1 MSLNEANF
9 NFDDFFLDVIG
20 LATSDSPSKSFSGRL
35 NIGLTTLSVVSDA
48 YKTVQNFSDGNKLGA
63 INSSADLIID
73 AIGYEGTAGACIS
86 IELKYTK
93 KGVIFGIVQMA
104 KAKIELDR
112 YFINNFT
119 KTLFGVTVK

>member
-1 MSLNEANF
+1 MI
-9 NFDDFFLDVIG
+9 FFLDVIW
-20 LATSDSPSKSFSGRL
+20 LVTSDSPSKSFSGRL
-35 NIGLTTLSVVSDA
+35 NMGLTTLSVISDA
-48 YKTVQNFSDGNKLGA
+48 YKTVQNLSDGNKLGA

-73 AIGYEGTAGACIS
+73 AIGYAGTAGACIS

-104 KAKIELDR
+104 RAKIELDR